1 MIYLSLCFFIQFLS
15 NAAAATVVT
24 KALRESGFGN
34 LGFYFLALIYVLF
47 GLSSFIT
54 PNFVR
59 KFGPNLSIVLGSI
72 TFAFVMLAF
81 SLATLRAHSETYKQY
96 ITYNALLVIFI
107 IGILANGFGS
117 SLLWIA

>member
-47 GLSSFIT
+47 GLSSLIT

-59 KFGPNLSIVLGSI
+59 KFGPNLSMVLGSI
-72 TFAFVMLAF
+72 TFSFLMLAF
-81 SLATLRAHSETYKQY
+81 SLATLGVSSETYKQY
-96 ITYNALLVIFI
+96 FSYNTVLVILI
-107 IGILANGFGS
+107 IGSFVNGFGA